1 MTRRR
6 QTLTCTGDDD
16 DGGATVYESSAAE
29 RTRSLLLQVAL
40 VGMVVF
46 GALTV
51 FDAVSS
57 ATEPA
62 ANSMDAGIHQA
73 P

>member
-1 MTRRR
+1 MH
-6 QTLTCTGDDD
+6 
-16 DGGATVYESSAAE
+16 ESSAAE

-57 ATEPA
+57 ATEPLA
-62 ANSMDAGIHQA
+62 DSMEENTHQA